1 MLKVDRVVNKVHWFE
16 GMLLSPQH
24 FQQAELRL
32 ENLITHLAQRTSG
45 FHWGVIDFD
54 FDRAAL
60 ASNKLKVSSLH
71 CVMPDGLI
79 VQYQYDGLVGQGDE
93 ALELDLNAIQSEE
106 KNIQLSL
113 IVARDGEGDSSDSGK
128 NPQRYKSVNS
138 GLTADRNEASK
149 SVEVVRLHPKLQL
162 SPDREIAPNYV
173 SVPLVSLRKQSD
185 GLYAVQE
192 FTPPILQVGV
202 NKKLGES
209 NLAKQLEL
217 VIAKARTC
225 ANQLRALMKSRELDY
240 NRSQS
245 IKNRVVL
252 LTAKL
257 NGLELLLQTLEHPY
271 TIFRSLVEYA
281 SDIAQLRDDPV
292 APSFNQYIHTDID
305 SSFFPVIDFIG
316 SVVAEIRVD
325 FTVLTFD
332 RVSPNTFSID
342 VTDSYPLSQ
351 LLVSF
356 SLPYGQSQ
364 EDVAR
369 WVESAYICEASDYE
383 DFQFS
388 RSLGFER
395 LRVESFEKL
404 QLKEASDEVFFVIS
418 GSLRNQQ
425 GRLLISESDETISAS
440 RPVSISLM
448 IEMEG

>member
-1 MLKVDRVVNKVHWFE
+1 
-16 GMLLSPQH
+16 
-24 FQQAELRL
+24 
-32 ENLITHLAQRTSG
+32 
-45 FHWGVIDFD
+45 
-54 FDRAAL
+54 
-60 ASNKLKVSSLH
+60 
-71 CVMPDGLI
+71 
-79 VQYQYDGLVGQGDE
+79 
-93 ALELDLNAIQSEE
+93 
-106 KNIQLSL
+106 
-113 IVARDGEGDSSDSGK
+113 
-128 NPQRYKSVNS
+128 
-138 GLTADRNEASK
+138 
-149 SVEVVRLHPKLQL
+149 
-162 SPDREIAPNYV
+162 
-173 SVPLVSLRKQSD
+173 
-185 GLYAVQE
+185 LYAVQE
-192 FTPPILQVGV
+192 FTPPILQVSV

-225 ANQLRALMKSRELDY
+225 ANQLRALVKSRELDY

-245 IKNRVVL
+245 IKNRIVL

-292 APSFNQYIHTDID
+292 APSFNRYIHTDID
-305 SSFFPVIDFIG
+305 LSFFPVIDFIG
-316 SVVAEIRVD
+316 SVIAEIRVD

-342 VTDSYPLSQ
+342 VTDSYPLTQ

-369 WVESAYICEASDYE
+369 WVESAYICEESDYE

-404 QLKEASDEVFFVIS
+404 QLKESSDEVFFIIS